1 MAREADEERKGWENL
16 IIMLKSKAVVGIGS
30 LGIPSFVFKSKR
42 GNRFI
47 QFANNIH
54 DPVT

>member
-30 LGIPSFVFKSKR
+30 LGIPSFVFKR
-42 GNRFI
+42 GNRLI
-47 QFANNIH
+47 QLANNIH